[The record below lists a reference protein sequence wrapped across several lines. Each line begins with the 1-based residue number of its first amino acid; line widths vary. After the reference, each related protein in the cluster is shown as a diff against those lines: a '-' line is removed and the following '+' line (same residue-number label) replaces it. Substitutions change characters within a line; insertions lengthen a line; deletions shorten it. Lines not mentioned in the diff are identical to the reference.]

1 MDEARRFLEMIRRE
15 MKASDARI
23 ELGLMPPA
31 NAFASVE
38 IGSGAYLVVHFDGTH
53 TSDVGAAR
61 EKLGELLSAFRE
73 AAEEASRAL
82 AAAPGTIPLSAPNTT
97 PSRSSPPPSHT
108 SGAELALTEALQ
120 ALQALAKAEI
130 ALVIDDASPEIW
142 GSSDPELLYHST
154 DDAMA
159 SARLEARL
167 VESDGALLPLLKLP
181 APERRARLSEL
192 TTDLAANEV
201 SSLLRQLER
210 VEHVTED
217 IEPARWRRVAHAIA
231 VARGVLPGGLRGED
245 MHVYLKPFAGIYRA
259 ILVYESAFS
268 ELHAEGALVR
278 ALPFIEKL
286 VTSLPPRDPASG
298 GAKVA
303 VLRRLRRV

>member
-15 MKASDARI
+15 MKASDVRI

-31 NAFASVE
+31 NVFASVE
-38 IGSGAYLVVHFDGTH
+38 IGSGAYLVVHFDGTS

-82 AAAPGTIPLSAPNTT
+82 ALGAIPLAPAGAT
-97 PSRSSPPPSHT
+97 RSSHPPSSHT
-108 SGAELALTEALQ
+108 STAELALTEALQ
-120 ALQALAKAEI
+120 ALAALAKAEL
-130 ALVIDDASPEIW
+130 ALVIDDKSPEIW

-167 VESDGALLPLLKLP
+167 VQSDGALLPLLGLP
-181 APERRARLSEL
+181 AIERRTRIAEL
-192 TTDLAANEV
+192 TTELAANEV

-231 VARGVLPGGLRGED
+231 EARGLLPDDLRGQD
-245 MHVYLKPFAGIYRA
+245 MHVHLKPFAGIYRA
-259 ILVYESAFS
+259 ILVYESPFS
-268 ELHAEGALVR
+268 ELHAEGALLR
-278 ALPFIEKL
+278 ALPIIEKL

>member
-1 MDEARRFLEMIRRE
+1 MDEAHRFLEMIRRE

-31 NAFASVE
+31 NVFASVE
-38 IGSGAYLVVHFDGTH
+38 IGHGAFLVVHFDGTS
-53 TSDVGAAR
+53 TTDVGASR
-61 EKLGELLSAFRE
+61 EKLSGLLAAFRE
-73 AAEEASRAL
+73 AAEEAASAL
-82 AAAPGTIPLSAPNTT
+82 SAPLGTIPLGAT
-97 PSRSSPPPSHT
+97 RSSHPPSHHPL
-108 SGAELALTEALQ
+108 SHSSNAETALTEALQ

-130 ALVIDDASPEIW
+130 ALVIDDTSPEIW

-167 VESDGALLPLLKLP
+167 IERDGALLPLLKLP
-181 APERRARLSEL
+181 APERRARLTQL
-192 TTDLAANEV
+192 TTELSASEV

-231 VARGVLPGGLRGED
+231 EARGVLPEALRGDD
-245 MHVYLKPFAGIYRA
+245 MHVHLKPFAGIYRA
-259 ILVYESAFS
+259 ILVYGSAFS